1 MRQSPLR
8 TALWM
13 ALSLLIISAMPSLAV
28 PLSPEQVANTKL
40 VGEVE
45 VSPSGIDVAYTL
57 TVPRI
62 PFADEDGPAWV
73 ELHVLDTRDGS
84 ARPYVAGHVR
94 VSEPQWI
101 LGRREIAFLARREG
115 DETTSLYVIPL
126 DGGEA
131 QRVLTHET
139 NIQSYAFNGDASRV
153 AFLAE
158 DPKPKRQEE
167 LKKKGIAPEIYEEDL
182 RYTHVYVAPYDP
194 ATRTAGKAKELP
206 VQGDLS
212 LLRYSPVDERLVVA
226 IAPTPLIDDHYMKRR
241 IRIVDANTGEILQK
255 IENPGKVGEVKWS
268 PDGTHLAMIL
278 ASDLHDPEPGR
289 LMLADA
295 SSGEYSDLLPGL
307 FDTGQVNSIAWKST
321 HEILYLASRGV
332 WTQLGEVGLDG
343 KSRILVDTGGP
354 ILHGVKASSDGKT
367 VAFTGDSPTFP
378 RELFLM
384 DRGHRKPTRMTQSNP
399 WLDAVDLARQEVVHY
414 AARDSQ
420 EIQGVLVH
428 PLHEKTGQR
437 YPLVLYVH
445 GGPESHHSNGWVTRY
460 VNPGQVLAGRD
471 MAVLMLNYRGSTGY
485 GVPFSKADHG
495 DFAGAEFNDL
505 VDGVDH
511 FVAAGLVD
519 KDKVGVTG
527 GSYGGYAT
535 AWLCTRYTD
544 RFAAGVMFA
553 GISDNI
559 SKFGTSDIPEEMY
572 LVHQRKRTFD
582 DWDFFLERSPIYY
595 AGQAKTPLLIVHGK
609 DDPRVNVGQARELYR
624 HIKTRTKTPVRLVL
638 YPGEGHGN
646 RKCAARYDYN
656 LRMLRWLT
664 SYLGKG
670 AHSEPPTQVEY
681 PLEPQPAAEIQGA
694 QQ

>member
-1 MRQSPLR
+1 MRQFKLQ
-8 TALWM
+8 T
-13 ALSLLIISAMPSLAV
+13 LLLAFFLLLAAVGQSLAD
-28 PLSPEQVANTKL
+28 PLTAEQVAKTKL
-40 VGEVE
+40 VSEVQ
-45 VSPSGIDVAYTL
+45 VSPGGIWVAYTVI
-57 TVPRI
+57 VPRI
-62 PFADEDGPAWV
+62 PFADEDGRAWV

-84 ARPYVAGHVR
+84 TRPYVAGHVR
-94 VSEPQWI
+94 VSQPRWI
-101 LGRREIAFLARREG
+101 LGRREIAFLAKREG
-115 DETTSLYVIPL
+115 DETTSLYTIPL

-131 QRVLTHET
+131 HRVLTHDT
-139 NIQSYAFNGDASRV
+139 NIRSYAFSGDASRV
-153 AFLAE
+153 AFLA
-158 DPKPKRQEE
+158 DDKKPKRQEE
-167 LKKKGIAPEIYEEDL
+167 LKKNGIAPEIYEENL
-182 RYTHVYVAPYDP
+182 RFAHVYVAPFDP
-194 ATRTAGKAKELP
+194 ATQTAGEAKELP
-206 VQGDLS
+206 VEGDLS
-212 LLRYSPVDERLVVA
+212 LLRYSPVDERLALA

-255 IENPGKVGEVKWS
+255 IKNPGKIGTVEWS
-268 PDGTHLAMIL
+268 PDGKYLAMIL

-295 SSGEYSDLLPGL
+295 STGEFSDILPTL
-307 FDTGQVNSIAWKST
+307 FETGQVNSIAWKST
-321 HEILYLASRGV
+321 HQILYLASKGV
-332 WTQLGEVGLDG
+332 WTQLGEVDLDG
-343 KSRILVDTGGP
+343 KSRVLVDTGGP
-354 ILHGVKASSDGKT
+354 ILHGVRASSDGKT
-367 VAFTGDSPTFP
+367 VAFTGDSPAFP

-384 DRGHRKPTRMTQSNP
+384 DRGHKKPTRMTDSNP
-399 WLDAVDLARQEVVHY
+399 WLEGVDLAHQEVVHY

-420 EIQGVLVH
+420 DIQAILIH
-428 PLHEKTGQR
+428 PLHEQKGKR

-471 MAVLMLNYRGSTGY
+471 MAVLMINYRGSTGY

-495 DFAGAEFNDL
+495 DFAGAEFDDL

-511 FVAAGLVD
+511 FVQSGLVD
-519 KDKVGVTG
+519 KDRVGVTG

-544 RFAAGVMFA
+544 HFAAGVMFA

-559 SKFGTSDIPEEMY
+559 SKFGTSDIPEEMF

-582 DWDFFLERSPIYY
+582 DWDFFLERSPIYF
-595 AGQAKTPLLIVHGK
+595 AGQAKTPLLIMHGK

-664 SYLGKG
+664 TYLGKG

-681 PLEPQPAAEIQGA
+681 PLEPKGE
-694 QQ
+694 